1 MAFITRKETGAGVQE
16 ESHSPQPPPR
26 EQHDFK
32 EQEQIEIV
40 KPAET
45 LFEKPP
51 EPMQATTSS
60 SWILEFQAAKQYL
73 NNNDLKNA
81 VPIINNLI
89 KSGNGLDEI
98 IREINLH
105 TSGNPSDATL
115 WQLIGDAYARKND
128 LQSALESYN
137 KAEDLLK

>member
-1 MAFITRKETGAGVQE
+1 MISK
-16 ESHSPQPPPR
+16 
-26 EQHDFK
+26 
-32 EQEQIEIV
+32 
-40 KPAET
+40 
-45 LFEKPP
+45 
-51 EPMQATTSS
+51 MQ
-60 SWILEFQAAKQYL
+60 
-73 NNNDLKNA
+73 